1 MLHEQKGVKDAR
13 YRVARSISD
22 DEYHQR
28 CSDRARGRCALFTK
42 AGYPRQYRADDHAH
56 EQGKDNRQCQR
67 KLRRRPT
74 EKRHGDRLP
83 IFKYKHGR
91 CQNNEQ
97 HGDDQN
103 DSFEDT
109 HLVILW

>member
-1 MLHEQKGVKDAR
+1 MVSPD
-13 YRVARSISD
+13 RSPTTHD
-22 DEYHQR
+22 QR
-28 CSDRARGRCALFTK
+28 CSDRARGRCALFAK
-42 AGYPRQYRADDHAH
+42 AGYPRQYRANDHAH
-56 EQGKDNRQCQR
+56 EQREDNRQCQR

-74 EKRHGDRLP
+74 EKRHGNRLP
-83 IFKYKHGR
+83 VLKHKHSC

-97 HGDDQN
+97 YGDDQN